1 MANFFTDNEDLQFYF
16 DKAIKW
22 DKLIE
27 LVENN
32 PDDNPYESPQEA
44 VDTFKSIFEMFGQ
57 FVAEE
62 IAPYAEEID
71 RQHPRLE
78 NGEVIIPERVEKI
91 FAALKELD
99 LHGMAL
105 PRELGGMNTPLLL
118 YSLLIEV
125 FSRADVSTMSHF
137 SFHQGIA
144 LSLLFYSILEDTTEM
159 DSETGVIKETRF
171 KDAIA
176 KLITGEEWGS
186 MDLTEAHAGSD
197 LAQLR
202 TKAEQDDD
210 GHWFITGTK
219 IWITSGHGRYH
230 IVIARSEDDPEL
242 GLDGLSLYLVEA
254 FTRDEQG
261 NKIRQSTLDRVDEKL
276 GHHGSVT
283 VAISFDKSPAQL
295 IGKRGDGF
303 KLMLMLMN
311 NARISV
317 GFESLGLCESA
328 YRMAREFAAER
339 PAMGKTID
347 KHEMIADMLDEMD
360 VDILGL
366 RALCVDTAYNE
377 EIARRLDMQNRRGQ
391 GDETV
396 QKVRAKEIRSRRKR
410 SRMLTPLVKYFGSEK
425 SVQIAR
431 RCMQIHGGSGYMTEY
446 GAEKL
451 LRDSLVLP
459 IYEGTSQIQSL
470 MATKDSLQFIF
481 ADFGRFMQRLSS
493 TRLKASMG
501 SDKRTRMTAKI
512 RWRALSA
519 QRHLI
524 TKIIANKGWAL
535 KDIPSGQRMAFLK
548 DWDAKRDFAPALLH
562 AERLT
567 RILCDAAIAEVLFK
581 QIKQFPERAAI
592 LDRFLERADART
604 QAMYYEI
611 LHTGERLLNDLHEG
625 SQNPPDAANENDEAA
640 A

>member
-1 MANFFTDNEDLQFYF
+1 MANFFTDNEDLNFYF
-16 DKAIKW
+16 DKVINWEK
-22 DKLIE
+22 
-27 LVENN
+27 LVEMVETN
-32 PDDNPYESPQEA
+32 PDENPYESAEEA
-44 VDTFKSIFEMFGQ
+44 VETFKSIFEMFGQ

-62 IAPYAEEID
+62 IAPYADEID
-71 RQHPRLE
+71 LQHPELKD
-78 NGEVIIPERVEKI
+78 GEVVIPERVDKI

-99 LHGMAL
+99 LNGMAL
-105 PRELGGMNTPLLL
+105 PRELGGMNTPLML

-144 LSLLFYSILEDTTEM
+144 LSLLFYSILEGTTEL
-159 DSETGVIKETRF
+159 DKETGQIKDTRF

-176 KLITGEEWGS
+176 RIIAGEEWGS

-202 TKAEQDDD
+202 TKAEQDENGD
-210 GHWFITGTK
+210 WFVTGTK

-230 IVIARSEDDPEL
+230 IVIARSEDDMEL
-242 GLDGLSLYLVEA
+242 GLNGLSLFLVEA
-254 FTRDEQG
+254 FTRDENG
-261 NKIRQSTLDRVDEKL
+261 NKIRQTTLDRVDEKL

-283 VAISFDKSPAQL
+283 VAISFDKTPAQL
-295 IGKRGDGF
+295 IGQRGEGF

-317 GFESLGLCESA
+317 GFESVGLCESA
-328 YRMAREFAAER
+328 YRMAKDYAAER

-347 KHEMIADMLDEMD
+347 KHEMVADMLDEMD
-360 VDILGL
+360 VDIRAM
-366 RALCVDTAYNE
+366 RALCIDTAYNE
-377 EIARRLDMQNRRGQ
+377 EIARRLDMQQRLEL
-391 GDETV
+391 GDEAE
-396 QKVRAKEIRSRRKR
+396 QKARAKEIRYRRKR

-425 SVQIAR
+425 AVDIAR
-431 RCMQIHGGSGYMTEY
+431 YNMQIHGGSGYMTEY

-470 MATKDSLQFIF
+470 MATKDSLGLIF
-481 ADFGRFMQRLSS
+481 SDIPGFMQKLSS
-493 TRLKASMG
+493 TRIKSSMAG
-501 SDKRTRMTAKI
+501 DKRSRMVAKI
-512 RWRALSA
+512 RWRALSS

-524 TKIIANKGWAL
+524 TKIIATKGWAL
-535 KDIPSGQRMAFLK
+535 KDVPSGQRMAFLK

-581 QIKQFPERAAI
+581 QAERFPERTE
-592 LDRFLERADART
+592 LLERFLERADVRS
-604 QAMYYEI
+604 QSLHYEI
-611 LHTGERLLNDLHEG
+611 LNTGERLLNALDTG
-625 SQNPPDAANENDEAA
+625 SQNPPEAANENDEEAA
-640 A
+640 